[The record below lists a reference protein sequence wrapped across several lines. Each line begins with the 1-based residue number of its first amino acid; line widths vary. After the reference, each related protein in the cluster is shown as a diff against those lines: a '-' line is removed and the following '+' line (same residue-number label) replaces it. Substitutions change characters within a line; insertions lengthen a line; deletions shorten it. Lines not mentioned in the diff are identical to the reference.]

1 VKDYNIATLDK
12 FSEKIYFFKNKALK
26 NAKTFKKIKNCM
38 EEIRG
43 KQLASLILALR
54 IN

>member
-1 VKDYNIATLDK
+1 MQ
-12 FSEKIYFFKNKALK
+12 
-26 NAKTFKKIKNCM
+26 KTFKKIKNCM
-38 EEIRG
+38 KEIRG